1 MKRGESGL
9 SLLVGVDK
17 PTALSSH
24 DVVNRCR
31 RIFGERRVGH
41 TGTLDPLATGVLP
54 ICVGPAT
61 RLDRYMTGH
70 DKAYRVTMA
79 FGAET
84 STDDTAGEVLRTGP
98 CPDDLLEG
106 SFASSYI
113 EGLVGEH
120 LQLPPRYSAIKVG
133 GKKAYELARKGD
145 EAPLEPRPIRILEAR
160 LLERRAGETGSGC
173 EWTAEFTV
181 SKGTYIRSIV
191 RDIGRELGCF
201 AHVTAL
207 RRTRSGNLGL
217 EYCHSLETLEDLGT
231 QAALDPV
238 RFLGL
243 RYAFGDGSA
252 KAILN
257 GSALGADALALCEP
271 LGTEASP
278 CACCASGVV
287 SSSMPPQDGEA
298 VAVVLENRLKAI
310 YRYDGAAALYRTDCV
325 FSQPIIRG

>member
-17 PTALSSH
+17 PQGLSSH
-24 DVVNRCR
+24 DAVNRCR

-54 ICVGPAT
+54 VCIGPAT

-70 DKAYRVTMA
+70 DKVYRVTMR
-79 FGAET
+79 FGSET
-84 STDDTAGEVLRTGP
+84 DTDDAEGEVLRTAP
-98 CPDDLLEG
+98 CPPDVLEG
-106 SFASSYI
+106 GFAASYI

-120 LQLPPRYSAIKVG
+120 LQVPPRYSAIKIEG
-133 GKKAYELARKGD
+133 RKAYELARKGA
-145 EAPLEPRPIRILEAR
+145 EAALEPRPIRILEAR
-160 LLERRAGETGSGC
+160 LLGRAPALDGSC
-173 EWTAEFTV
+173 EWTAEFAV
-181 SKGTYIRSIV
+181 SKGTYIRSLV

-207 RRTRSGNLGL
+207 RRTASGSLGL
-217 EYCHSLETLEDLGT
+217 EYCHGLDTLEDLGP

-243 RYAFGDGSA
+243 RYAFGDDAAS
-252 KAILN
+252 AILN
-257 GSALGADALALCEP
+257 GAAIDGAALALCEP
-271 LGTEASP
+271 LGADPAP
-278 CACCASGVV
+278 CACCGSGVV
-287 SSSMPPQDGEA
+287 PSAEPPQPGEA

-310 YRYDGAAALYRTDCV
+310 YRYDAASGRYRTDCV
-325 FSQPIIRG
+325 FSQPVVRG